1 VITVKAPPDTLK
13 QLYCFLVRKI
23 IVEEG
28 EMKRIL
34 LVNDSKEL
42 LELMGTLLQAQG
54 YEPILRSY
62 PILNL
67 NMIVAL
73 RPDLIILD
81 ILFGN
86 QQAIGWSMLD
96 LLKLSPSTASIPV
109 IVCTAALKEV
119 FEQQDYLAA
128 QGVKVL
134 LKPFLVDAM
143 VDAIKIALALAD
155 D

>member
-1 VITVKAPPDTLK
+1 
-13 QLYCFLVRKI
+13 
-23 IVEEG
+23 
-28 EMKRIL
+28 MKRIL

-109 IVCTAALKEV
+109 IVCTDALKEV

>member
-1 VITVKAPPDTLK
+1 
-13 QLYCFLVRKI
+13 
-23 IVEEG
+23 
-28 EMKRIL
+28 MKRIL

-42 LELMGTLLQAQG
+42 LELMGTLLKAQG
-54 YEPILRSY
+54 YEPLLRSY

-67 NMIVAL
+67 NMIIAL

-81 ILFGN
+81 IMFGN

-96 LLKLSPSTASIPV
+96 LLKLSASTASIPV

-134 LKPFLVDAM
+134 LKPFVVEAM
-143 VDAIKIALALAD
+143 LDAIQSALVSAD
-155 D
+155 G

>member
-1 VITVKAPPDTLK
+1 
-13 QLYCFLVRKI
+13 
-23 IVEEG
+23 
-28 EMKRIL
+28 MKRIL

-42 LELMGTLLQAQG
+42 LELMGTLLKAQG
-54 YEPILRSY
+54 YEPLLRSY

-67 NMIVAL
+67 NMIIAL

-81 ILFGN
+81 IMFGN

-96 LLKLSPSTASIPV
+96 LLKLSASTASIPV

-134 LKPFLVDAM
+134 LKPFVVDAM
-143 VDAIKIALALAD
+143 LDAIQSALASVD

>member
-1 VITVKAPPDTLK
+1 
-13 QLYCFLVRKI
+13 
-23 IVEEG
+23 
-28 EMKRIL
+28 MKRIL

-42 LELMGTLLQAQG
+42 LEMMGTLLQAQG

-143 VDAIKIALALAD
+143 VDAINSALALAD

>member
-1 VITVKAPPDTLK
+1 
-13 QLYCFLVRKI
+13 
-23 IVEEG
+23 
-28 EMKRIL
+28 MKRIL

-143 VDAIKIALALAD
+143 VDAINSALALAD

>member
-1 VITVKAPPDTLK
+1 
-13 QLYCFLVRKI
+13 VRKI

-96 LLKLSPSTASIPV
+96 LLKLSP
-109 IVCTAALKEV
+109 
-119 FEQQDYLAA
+119 
-128 QGVKVL
+128 
-134 LKPFLVDAM
+134 
-143 VDAIKIALALAD
+143 
-155 D
+155 

>member
-1 VITVKAPPDTLK
+1 
-13 QLYCFLVRKI
+13 
-23 IVEEG
+23 
-28 EMKRIL
+28 MKRIL
-34 LVNDSKEL
+34 LFNDSKEL

-143 VDAIKIALALAD
+143 VDAINSALALTD

>member
-1 VITVKAPPDTLK
+1 
-13 QLYCFLVRKI
+13 
-23 IVEEG
+23 
-28 EMKRIL
+28 MKRIL

-42 LELMGTLLQAQG
+42 LELMGTLLKAQG
-54 YEPILRSY
+54 YEPLLRSY

-67 NMIVAL
+67 NMIIAL

-81 ILFGN
+81 IIFGN

-134 LKPFLVDAM
+134 LKPFVVEAM
-143 VDAIKIALALAD
+143 LDAIQSALASVD
-155 D
+155 G

>member
-1 VITVKAPPDTLK
+1 
-13 QLYCFLVRKI
+13 
-23 IVEEG
+23 
-28 EMKRIL
+28 
-34 LVNDSKEL
+34 
-42 LELMGTLLQAQG
+42 
-54 YEPILRSY
+54 
-62 PILNL
+62 
-67 NMIVAL
+67 
-73 RPDLIILD
+73 
-81 ILFGN
+81 
-86 QQAIGWSMLD
+86 MLD

>member
-1 VITVKAPPDTLK
+1 M
-13 QLYCFLVRKI
+13 KI
-23 IVEEG
+23 ILEEG

-42 LELMGTLLQAQG
+42 LELMGTLLKAQG
-54 YEPILRSY
+54 YEPLLRSY

-67 NMIVAL
+67 NMIIAL

-81 ILFGN
+81 IVFGN
-86 QQAIGWSMLD
+86 QQAVGWSMLD

-109 IVCTAALKEV
+109 IVCTGALKEV
-119 FEQQDYLAA
+119 FEQKDYLAA

-134 LKPFLVDAM
+134 LKPFVVDAM
-143 VDAIKIALALAD
+143 LDAIQSALASVD

>member
-1 VITVKAPPDTLK
+1 
-13 QLYCFLVRKI
+13 
-23 IVEEG
+23 
-28 EMKRIL
+28 MKRIL

-62 PILNL
+62 PILDL

-143 VDAIKIALALAD
+143 VDAINSALALTD

>member
-1 VITVKAPPDTLK
+1 
-13 QLYCFLVRKI
+13 
-23 IVEEG
+23 
-28 EMKRIL
+28 MKRIL

>member
-1 VITVKAPPDTLK
+1 M
-13 QLYCFLVRKI
+13 KI
-23 IVEEG
+23 ILKEG

-42 LELMGTLLQAQG
+42 LELMGTLLKAQG
-54 YEPILRSY
+54 YEPLLRSY

-67 NMIVAL
+67 NMIIAL

-81 ILFGN
+81 IMFGN

-128 QGVKVL
+128 QGVRVL
-134 LKPFLVDAM
+134 FKPFVVEAM
-143 VDAIKIALALAD
+143 LDAIQSALASVD
-155 D
+155 G

>member
-1 VITVKAPPDTLK
+1 M
-13 QLYCFLVRKI
+13 KI
-23 IVEEG
+23 ILKEG

-42 LELMGTLLQAQG
+42 LELMGTLLKAQG
-54 YEPILRSY
+54 YEPLLRSY

-67 NMIVAL
+67 NIIIAL

-81 ILFGN
+81 IIFGN

-134 LKPFLVDAM
+134 LKPFVVEAM
-143 VDAIKIALALAD
+143 LDAIQSALASVD
-155 D
+155 G

>member
-1 VITVKAPPDTLK
+1 
-13 QLYCFLVRKI
+13 
-23 IVEEG
+23 
-28 EMKRIL
+28 MKRIL

-42 LELMGTLLQAQG
+42 LELMGTLLKAQG
-54 YEPILRSY
+54 YEPLLRSY

-67 NMIVAL
+67 NMIIAL

-81 ILFGN
+81 IIFGN

-109 IVCTAALKEV
+109 IVCTAALKEI

-134 LKPFLVDAM
+134 LKPFVVEAM
-143 VDAIKIALALAD
+143 LDAIQGALASVD

>member
-1 VITVKAPPDTLK
+1 
-13 QLYCFLVRKI
+13 
-23 IVEEG
+23 
-28 EMKRIL
+28 MKRIL

-143 VDAIKIALALAD
+143 VDAINSALALTD

>member
-1 VITVKAPPDTLK
+1 
-13 QLYCFLVRKI
+13 
-23 IVEEG
+23 
-28 EMKRIL
+28 MKRIL
-34 LVNDSKEL
+34 LVNDSQDL
-42 LELMGTLLQAQG
+42 LELMGTLLHAQG

-67 NMIVAL
+67 SMIEAL
-73 RPDLIILD
+73 EPDLIILD

-143 VDAIKIALALAD
+143 VDAINSALALTD